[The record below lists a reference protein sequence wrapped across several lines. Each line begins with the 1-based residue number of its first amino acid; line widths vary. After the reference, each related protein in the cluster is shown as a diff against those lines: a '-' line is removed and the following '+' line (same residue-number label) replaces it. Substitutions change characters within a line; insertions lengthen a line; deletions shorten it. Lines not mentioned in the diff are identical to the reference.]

1 METTLWRTTLK
12 EIITEADSFMDS
24 GEGLLTIKNCNK
36 HSSCISFL
44 LLFQWITTNF
54 SGLKQHQFI
63 ILQFWTSRN
72 EKLSVDQNQKPRY
85 WQSWL
90 PLSAL
95 GGNPSPCLVQLL
107 QLQSLAQGP
116 FFHLQSQHL
125 QISLSLLPLSH
136 HLLLSPSYGHPYFY
150 LRPNCISQNNLPLSK
165 SSV

>member
-1 METTLWRTTLK
+1 MPSSRTTALWRPLYGGPLFK

-24 GEGLLTIKNCNK
+24 GEGLRTIKNCNK

-107 QLQSLAQGP
+107 QLQSLARGP

-125 QISLSLLPLSH
+125 RISLSLCFPCHITFCYLPLIDTH
-136 HLLLSPSYGHPYFY
+136 TF
-150 LRPNCISQNNLPLSK
+150 I
-165 SSV
+165 